1 MKNKGDKTM
10 KKVLLTS
17 AVALAAFGAVQAV
30 SADDS
35 YASLIKDALGVKV
48 SEEVKVDDAVKKV
61 QALQPVVNKLRQAH
75 SALQASTKDQ
85 KAKEEKLAEAQ
96 QAYSDAV
103 KALRDAEL
111 KKGDAEG
118 QKVIFDKL
126 QETLKDTLDKHSD
139 ELAKK
144 KAELGEKEEGKR
156 SGAYKALDDAKVA
169 LEKAQDE
176 VNKQYDLKPLGG
188 DAEATKKY
196 EAEKLKVE
204 SVLAKAQQ
212 AYSDANEKVSTLE
225 KEVKEL
231 DATVKAEQKDSEK
244 LEKAIKALE
253 KAISDGTG
261 LLAEGQTFKKLEEVT
276 NSKYAAVGEAT
287 NNLLKADKALK
298 DAKAEYEKAEKAA
311 KDKYEAEK
319 VAFVLEDVI
328 KADTPTPE
336 AVVKFGW
343 NKDTK
348 GNWTYVV
355 DSKGTK
361 ATGWINDQGTWYYL
375 NAEGVMQTGWAKVNG
390 TWYYLKSSGAMAT
403 GWVKDNGTW
412 YYLKSSGAMA
422 TGWYQVG
429 GNWYYSYASGA
440 LAVNTTVGG
449 YTVNGN
455 GEWVK

>member
-35 YASLIKDALGVKV
+35 YATLIKDALGVKV
-48 SEEVKVDDAVKKV
+48 SEEVKVDDAVAKV
-61 QALQPVVNKLRQAH
+61 RVLQPLVNDLRAAN
-75 SALQASTKDQ
+75 STLQASTKAQ
-85 KAKEEKLAEAQ
+85 KTAEEKLAEAQ

-103 KALRDAEL
+103 QALRDAEL

-118 QKVIFDKL
+118 QKVIFDQL
-126 QETLKDTLDKHSD
+126 QKTLKGTLAKHSK
-139 ELAKK
+139 ELADK
-144 KAELGEKEEGKR
+144 KAELGEKEGTR
-156 SGAYKALDDAKVA
+156 SGAYLALDHAKAV
-169 LEKAQDE
+169 LEQAQE
-176 VNKQYDLKPLGG
+176 AVNAQYNKKPLGG

-196 EAEKLKVE
+196 EADKLKVE

-231 DATVKAEQKDSEK
+231 DDTVKAEQKDSEK

-261 LLAEGQTFKKLEEVT
+261 LLAEGQTFDSLKSVT
-276 NSKYAAVGEAT
+276 NSKYAAVGDAT
-287 NNLLKADKALK
+287 NKLFEADTALK
-298 DAKAEYEKAEKAA
+298 TAKANYKEAEEKAKAEYKKQN
-311 KDKYEAEK
+311 

-343 NKDTK
+343 NKDAK

-361 ATGWINDQGTWYYL
+361 ATGWVNDQGTWYYL
-375 NAEGVMQTGWAKVNG
+375 NAEGVMQTGWVKDNG

-412 YYLKSSGAMA
+412 YYLKSSGAMV

-429 GNWYYSYASGA
+429 GKWYYSYASGA
-440 LAVNTTVGG
+440 LAVNTTTPDG
-449 YTVNGN
+449 YKVNYN
-455 GEWVK
+455 GEWV

>member
-1 MKNKGDKTM
+1 M

-48 SEEVKVDDAVKKV
+48 SYEVKVDDAVAKV
-61 QALQPVVNKLRQAH
+61 KALQPVVNALRAAN
-75 SALQASTKDQ
+75 SALQASTKAQ
-85 KAKEEKLAEAQ
+85 KAAEEKLTEAQ

-118 QKVIFDKL
+118 QKAIFTELRAKVDTK
-126 QETLKDTLDKHSD
+126 TAKDSTDLA
-139 ELAKK
+139 AKK
-144 KAELGEKEEGKR
+144 AHLGEKEEGER
-156 SGAYKALDDAKVA
+156 SGAYLALDNAKVA
-169 LEKAQDE
+169 LEKAQE
-176 VNKQYDLKPLGG
+176 AVNAQYDKKPLGG
-188 DAEATKKY
+188 DVEATKKY
-196 EAEKLKVE
+196 EADKLKVE

-244 LEKAIKALE
+244 LTKAIDALT

-261 LLAEGQTFKKLEEVT
+261 LLEEGKTFDSLKQVT
-276 NSKYAAVGEAT
+276 NSKYTAVGEAT
-287 NNLLKADKALK
+287 NNLLKADKALQDAKADYK
-298 DAKAEYEKAEKAA
+298 DAEEKAKAEYKKQN
-311 KDKYEAEK
+311 

-328 KADTPTPE
+328 KADTPTPV

-361 ATGWINDQGTWYYL
+361 ATGWVNDQGTWYYL
-375 NAEGVMQTGWAKVNG
+375 NAEGVMQTGW
-390 TWYYLKSSGAMAT
+390 
-403 GWVKDNGTW
+403 VKDNGTW
-412 YYLKSSGAMA
+412 YYLKSSGAMV

-440 LAVNTTVGG
+440 LAVSTTTPDG
-449 YTVNGN
+449 YTVNEN
-455 GEWVK
+455 GEWV

>member
-1 MKNKGDKTM
+1 M

-403 GWVKDNGTW
+403 GW
-412 YYLKSSGAMA
+412 
-422 TGWYQVG
+422 YQVG

>member
-35 YASLIKDALGVKV
+35 YATLIKDALGVKV
-48 SEEVKVDDAVKKV
+48 SEEVKVDDAVAKLRI
-61 QALQPVVNKLRQAH
+61 LQPVVNKLR
-75 SALQASTKDQ
+75 STNSTLQASTKAQ
-85 KAKEEKLAEAQ
+85 KAAEEKLAEAQ

-118 QKVIFDKL
+118 QKAIFTKL
-126 QETLKDTLDKHSD
+126 QAKVEAKKAKDSA
-139 ELAKK
+139 ELATK
-144 KAELGEKEEGKR
+144 KAELGEKEGTR
-156 SGAYKALDDAKVA
+156 TGAYLALDKAKAV
-169 LEKAQDE
+169 LEQVQEA
-176 VNKQYDLKPLGG
+176 VNAQYDKKPLDG
-188 DAEATKKY
+188 DVEATKKY

-204 SVLAKAQQ
+204 SVLAKAKQ

-231 DATVKAEQKDSEK
+231 EATVKAEQKDSKK
-244 LEKAIKALE
+244 LEDAIKALT

-261 LLAEGQTFKKLEEVT
+261 LLEEGQTFDKLKDVK
-276 NSKYAAVGEAT
+276 NAKYAAVGEAT
-287 NNLLKADKALK
+287 ENLLKADKALQ
-298 DAKAEYEKAEKAA
+298 DAKTAYEKAEKDA
-311 KDKYEAEK
+311 KDKYKEQK

-336 AVVKFGW
+336 PVLKFGW

-361 ATGWINDQGTWYYL
+361 ATGWVNDQGTWYYL
-375 NAEGVMQTGWAKVNG
+375 NAEGIMQ
-390 TWYYLKSSGAMAT
+390 T

-440 LAVNTTVGG
+440 LAVSTTTPDG
-449 YTVNGN
+449 YTVNAN
-455 GEWVK
+455 GEWV

>member
-1 MKNKGDKTM
+1 M

-35 YASLIKDALGVKV
+35 YATLIKDALGVKV
-48 SEEVKVDDAVKKV
+48 SEEVKVDDAVAKV
-61 QALQPVVNKLRQAH
+61 RALQPVVNALRAAN
-75 SALQASTKDQ
+75 STLQASMKAQ
-85 KAKEEKLAEAQ
+85 KAAEEKLTEAQ

-103 KALRDAEL
+103 KAFRDAEL
-111 KKGDAEG
+111 KRGDAEG
-118 QKVIFDKL
+118 QRAIFKDLDNKVKAK
-126 QETLKDTLDKHSD
+126 TTKDSADLA
-139 ELAKK
+139 AKK
-144 KAELGEKEEGKR
+144 AALGEKEEGKR
-156 SGAYKALDDAKVA
+156 TGAYLALDNAKAV
-169 LEKAQDE
+169 LEQAQKVVNAKYDE
-176 VNKQYDLKPLGG
+176 KPLGG
-188 DAEATKKY
+188 DVEATKKY
-196 EAEKLKVE
+196 EADKLKVE
-204 SVLAKAQQ
+204 SDLAKAQQ
-212 AYSDANEKVSTLE
+212 TYSDANEKVSTLE

-231 DATVKAEQKDSEK
+231 DATVKAEKQDSEK
-244 LEKAIKALE
+244 LTKAIDALT

-261 LLAEGQTFKKLEEVT
+261 LLEEGQTFAKLVDVK
-276 NSKYAAVGEAT
+276 NAKYKAVEDAT
-287 NNLLKADKALK
+287 TKLFGADTALRTAKADYK
-298 DAKAEYEKAEKAA
+298 DKEEKAKAAYKKEN
-311 KDKYEAEK
+311 

-328 KADTPTPE
+328 KADTPTPA

-361 ATGWINDQGTWYYL
+361 ATGWVNDQGTWYYL
-375 NAEGVMQTGWAKVNG
+375 NAEGIMQTGWVKDNG

-440 LAVNTTVGG
+440 LAVSTTTPDG
-449 YTVNGN
+449 YTVNAN
-455 GEWVK
+455 GEWV

>member
-1 MKNKGDKTM
+1 M

-35 YASLIKDALGVKV
+35 YATLIKDALGVKV
-48 SEEVKVDDAVKKV
+48 SEEVKVDDAVAKLRI
-61 QALQPVVNKLRQAH
+61 LQPVVNTLR
-75 SALQASTKDQ
+75 STNSTLQASTKAQ
-85 KAKEEKLAEAQ
+85 KAAEEKLAEAQ

-111 KKGDAEG
+111 KRGDAEG
-118 QKVIFDKL
+118 QKAIFTKL
-126 QETLKDTLDKHSD
+126 DETLKTKTAKDSA
-139 ELAKK
+139 ELTTK
-144 KAELGEKEEGKR
+144 KAELGDKEGTR
-156 SGAYKALDDAKVA
+156 TGAYLALDKAKAV
-169 LEKAQDE
+169 LEQVQEA
-176 VNKQYDLKPLGG
+176 VNAQYDKKPLDG
-188 DAEATKKY
+188 DVEATKKY

-204 SVLAKAQQ
+204 SVLAKAKQ

-231 DATVKAEQKDSEK
+231 EATVKAEEKDSKK
-244 LEKAIKALE
+244 LEDAIKALTE
-253 KAISDGTG
+253 AISDGTG
-261 LLAEGQTFKKLEEVT
+261 LLEEGQTFDKLKEVK
-276 NSKYAAVGEAT
+276 NAKYAAVGEAT
-287 NNLLKADKALK
+287 ENLLKADKALQ
-298 DAKAEYEKAEKAA
+298 DAKTAYEKAEKDA
-311 KDKYEAEK
+311 KDKYKEQK

-336 AVVKFGW
+336 PVLKFGW

-361 ATGWINDQGTWYYL
+361 ATGWVNDQGTWYYL
-375 NAEGVMQTGWAKVNG
+375 NAEGVMQTGWVKDNG

-440 LAVNTTVGG
+440 LAVSTTTPDG
-449 YTVNGN
+449 YTVNAN
-455 GEWVK
+455 GEWV